1 MKLKCGDVEKL
12 LFDLSFTHHILNE
25 LYIIISKLL
34 RLLRPKFETTQRN
47 LCFKKCTLQGYLS
60 PISKMPDHT
69 HANSHARTPK
79 SFWKFWTW
87 VCFLLVK
94 QRHQLKWLR
103 HSGSS
108 QTCFAQSDCV
118 QQHLSHEMLLLL
130 CLFPSAVGWTG
141 SSSWL
146 CRAKKPRS
154 GFGVFSGDRAGR
166 GLPAACAA
174 ACPLILQPLDL

>member
-94 QRHQLKWLR
+94 QRHQLK
-103 HSGSS
+103 
-108 QTCFAQSDCV
+108 
-118 QQHLSHEMLLLL
+118 
-130 CLFPSAVGWTG
+130 
-141 SSSWL
+141 
-146 CRAKKPRS
+146 
-154 GFGVFSGDRAGR
+154 
-166 GLPAACAA
+166 
-174 ACPLILQPLDL
+174 